1 MHVFKIHVLEHRKT
15 GLLMALCDELP
26 GFTVHA
32 DTDEALEAKL
42 APAFKQYM
50 RAAGRHVESVQVTRE
65 AHSEYWPP
73 TFLAKAAMEAR
84 AA

>member
-1 MHVFKIHVLEHRKT
+1 MHEFKIHVLEHRKT

-26 GFTVHA
+26 GFVVHA
-32 DTDEALEAKL
+32 DTDAEIESKL
-42 APAFKQYM
+42 APAFEQFM
-50 RAAGRHVESVQVTRE
+50 EAAGHHVESVQVTKE
-65 AHSEYWPP
+65 PLSGDWPP